1 MNLSI
6 LFWTLSWIFI
16 LLSHFDKCGR
26 NVPKCD
32 ELVITTL
39 FGICLLNMV
48 LRSIPCQQDDQIWQ
62 ISLRTVDFYK
72 TDACKSILQAEMNI
86 FKKCIPSA
94 CESVY
99 REIFVP
105 HHETVRLSSKPWD
118 LRGLVMT
125 GSQSGNIKI
134 SNKKH
139 SFTFLSVR

>member
-6 LFWTLSWIFI
+6 LFWTLFSIFI

-32 ELVITTL
+32 KLVIITS

-72 TDACKSILQAEMNI
+72 LMPENQFYKAKMNI

-99 REIFVP
+99 CEIFVP
-105 HHETVRLSSKPWD
+105 HHETLRLSSKPWD

-134 SNKKH
+134 SNNKH